1 MNGIQSENQVLKRE
15 NEELKLKVEQLEEKL
30 KIYTDTTRQRRYY
43 ENHSEE
49 VKERN
54 KTYYERLKE
63 SNPEKLKEWRR
74 AAYQKRKNK
83 KEIIEENKDK

>member
-1 MNGIQSENQVLKRE
+1 MNDIQSENQVLKRE

-54 KTYYERLKE
+54 KTYYERIKE
-63 SNPEKLKEWRR
+63 TNPEKLKEWRR
-74 AAYQKRKNK
+74 SAYQKMKNK
-83 KEIIEENKDK
+83 KEIIEDNKDK

>member
-1 MNGIQSENQVLKRE
+1 MNNNETENELLKKE
-15 NEELKLKVEQLEEKL
+15 NEELKLKVNQLEEKL
-30 KIYTDTTRQRRYY
+30 KVYTDTTRQRRYY

-49 VKERN
+49 VKEKN

-74 AAYQKRKNK
+74 SAYQKRKNK
-83 KEIIEENKDK
+83 KEIEEDNKDK

>member
-74 AAYQKRKNK
+74 SAYQKRKNK
-83 KEIIEENKDK
+83 KDIVEDNKDK